1 MTNHIAHSLTQTT
14 IARHGLR
21 AAVDI
26 IAAMQVCIADVVRD
40 QQRRHPDEYRDMKP
54 PPPLQPSQTEPK
66 AAKKSPKVPPV
77 PRIGAE

>member
-1 MTNHIAHSLTQTT
+1 MT

-40 QQRRHPDEYRDMKP
+40 QQRRHPEDWP
-54 PPPLQPSQTEPK
+54 AQPAQTEPK
-66 AAKKSPKVPPV
+66 TAKKPPKVPPV